1 MHKPLDLTI
10 SLTVLCPTD
19 MFIEVCRLV
28 IDMFFVKQKLERTGN
43 VSIQGYIIESLKI
56 NKVCF
61 VRNKLQNILLSEQK

>member
-1 MHKPLDLTI
+1 
-10 SLTVLCPTD
+10 